1 MGQVVLPV
9 FLCITV
15 CYGLNYVP
23 PETHVEALTPTVT
36 VSEMEPIRK

>member
-1 MGQVVLPV
+1 MGQVLLPV

-15 CYGLNYVP
+15 CYGLNSVL

-36 VSEMEPIRK
+36 VSETEHLRK